1 MDVWAPG
8 RVNVIG
14 EHTDYAGGLV
24 LPISIQL
31 GIRLTF
37 EPADGLEVDAP
48 GGERLAAAVWEE
60 LGRPAGVTGAVE
72 SNLPQGAGLGSSAAF
87 EVAVG
92 LALCAAAKL
101 ELPPVELAVVCQRA
115 ELNAT
120 GVPCGILDQAGS
132 LLPRAGHALL
142 LDCGSLEHRDVR
154 LPEGLAF
161 LVVDSGERR
170 DLESTAYGDRRREL
184 EAGVPARVR
193 HVESENARVRAAV
206 DALEGGDVEA
216 LGPIFAESQRS
227 LREDYD
233 VSTPGVD
240 RLVELALRAGAVGA
254 RLTGGGFGGS
264 IVVATETERA
274 EMILGEVCGRADVT
288 GWVLRASD
296 GAARRR
302 APAP

>member
-1 MDVWAPG
+1 MNVWAPG
-8 RVNVIG
+8 RVNLIG
-14 EHTDYAGGLV
+14 EHTDYAGGVV
-24 LPISIQL
+24 LPIAIQL
-31 GIRLTF
+31 GLRLTF
-37 EPADGLEVDAP
+37 EPAEGLELDAP

-60 LGRPAGVTGAVE
+60 LGRPAGIAGAVE

-92 LALCAAAKL
+92 LALCAAAEL
-101 ELPPVELAVVCQRA
+101 ELQPLELALACQRA

-132 LLPRAGHALL
+132 LLPLAGHALL

-154 LPEGLAF
+154 LPDGLAF
-161 LVVDSGERR
+161 LVVDSGQRR

-193 HVESENARVRAAV
+193 HVRSENKRVHAV
-206 DALEGGDVEA
+206 VEALERNDVAA

-227 LREDYD
+227 LRDDYE

-274 EMILGEVCGRADVT
+274 DTILGEICRRARVS

-302 APAP
+302 APPP